1 MARKHWT
8 QLSQSRRREGTAIRD
23 SDDNTTWQ
31 RGYAG
36 AGAWRVSDS
45 GLGGGYR
52 FLGFTDPKTGIRR
65 GIYNGT
71 EEYKEELIRLGFT
84 RVKFNASIKKANTK
98 RDYKFNQYT
107 MKQGH
112 IFNRPV
118 YRVTSKKKK

>member
-8 QLSQSRRREGTAIRD
+8 QRSQERRPTGKAIDD
-23 SDDNTTWQ
+23 SSSGTWQ

-45 GLGGGYR
+45 GIGGGYR

-71 EEYKEELIRLGFT
+71 EEYKEELIRLGYT

>member
-36 AGAWRVSDS
+36 AGSWRVSDS

-118 YRVTSKKKK
+118 YRVKSKK

>member
-8 QLSQSRRREGTAIRD
+8 QLSQSKRREGTAIRD
-23 SDDNTTWQ
+23 SDDSTTWQ

-71 EEYKEELIRLGFT
+71 EEYKEELIRLGFI

-107 MKQGH
+107 TKQGH

-118 YRVTSKKKK
+118 YRVKSKKP

>member
-1 MARKHWT
+1 MVRKHWT

-23 SDDNTTWQ
+23 SDENTTWQ

-36 AGAWRVSDS
+36 AGSWRVSDT

-71 EEYKEELIRLGFT
+71 EEYKEELIRLGYR
-84 RVKFNASIKKANTK
+84 RVKFNASIKKANTS
-98 RDYKFNQYT
+98 RDYKFNQHT

-118 YRVTSKKKK
+118 YRVKSKK

>member
-8 QLSQSRRREGTAIRD
+8 QLSQSRRREGTAIGD

-52 FLGFTDPKTGIRR
+52 F
-65 GIYNGT
+65 
-71 EEYKEELIRLGFT
+71 LGFT

>member
-8 QLSQSRRREGTAIRD
+8 QRSQSRRPVGKAI
-23 SDDNTTWQ
+23 DNSESGTWQ

-36 AGAWRVSDS
+36 SSAWRVSDT

-71 EEYKEELIRLGFT
+71 EEYKEELIRLGFS

-118 YRVTSKKKK
+118 YRVKSKK